1 MVNLKL
7 WFKKLQFNKKK
18 SIFLF
23 IFLILPLVL
32 FSCIIL
38 NFLNGYYDSFEEYS
52 YQNIGSDLSFYS
64 DNDNFQEIYN
74 TLENSLNDYPY
85 IGFMSYTPF
94 YLELNLTIYN
104 LFSPIPLSFINH
116 SLSFK
121 ILNFSSDRIKNLYID
136 KEIPLISGRLPKNGN
151 EIIVPD
157 RFKIIY
163 NFSLNSV
170 LNFQFHD
177 EVNLNTTIVGF
188 YEGNE
193 NIRRAPKASFIFL
206 MGDLENQVFQKF
218 KEHGSSVRYRIYL
231 DHKHMDIFNIYSF
244 TQQLSQI
251 ETILQND
258 LSNYLLYDDVFS
270 SSSMYQSFEFN
281 QYILDVMLNLFSLI
295 VPILLIILLFLT
307 ISSNYIS
314 NIEKDYW
321 HKITVYSSRKSVKLQ
336 IFLELFL
343 NNFIAYLITVPVG
356 IGLYVFSLQLTNL
369 KFSGL
374 EIYLPFS
381 YFSITF
387 FFSIICSLL
396 IFIFLVKKYVRTLS
410 SKNGSSKRSFVK
422 FSKKYWKIIL
432 ILIILAF
439 LPIFSKILYF
449 GLISFYNPL
458 LVSFSMIL
466 DLFVFVIS
474 LFYSTILIL
483 LIVLLTSGL
492 IIKFVQYLIKN
503 QPFTRIKNQKFEFI
517 KKFFQYKNKS
527 ILILITILGLFLG
540 FINFY
545 HFKNHN
551 QYLQNQFEIYLDYG
565 SDFKIYDYYSYN
577 GSFNPSDYADDSNFC
592 QIKSIPGKIN
602 NNTIFDDN
610 IALLTFNPDKYLSV
624 LNEKTSATIDLALIS
639 NIKNLKVNEI
649 LVPVYLQFRY
659 NLQVGDY
666 LAIQPKNTTT
676 IYYEYEYEFVE
687 NYTLYMRIK
696 GFINNLPGMDQD
708 PNFFASGYSSWKMV
722 IITNSNFNY
731 SSVFSDL
738 PIKRTYL
745 VKDFNNSL
753 NVLKAI
759 KVHHLGVD
767 YTDLQDELKNYDKSY
782 LSVSNNSLL
791 VLYTLFIIVFLS
803 MTFLFIYNFIS
814 ENSDFW
820 DIFQLFG
827 LNERSIKSFIL
838 IGLSGI
844 VTISFFIGLVG
855 GFLSGVLSFL
865 VDNLN
870 FKNFYYLYPI
880 QIQFD
885 PLGLIFNLLYILISL
900 FIIWI
905 ISKKIIKFPFKYENL
920 RKYNPV

>member
-1 MVNLKL
+1 MISLKL

-18 SIFLF
+18 SIFLI

-85 IGFMSYTPF
+85 IGFMSDSPF

-116 SLSFK
+116 SINFK
-121 ILNFSSDRIKNLYID
+121 GLNFSSNRIKNLYID
-136 KEIPLISGRLPKNGN
+136 KEIPLISGRLPKNGY

-157 RFKIIY
+157 RFKSIY

-170 LNFQFHD
+170 LNFQIHD
-177 EVNLNTTIVGF
+177 EVNMNTTIVGF

-193 NIRRAPKASFIFL
+193 NIRRSPKTSFIFL
-206 MGDLENQVFQKF
+206 IDDLENQVFQKF
-218 KEHGSSVRYRIYL
+218 KDLWSSIRYRIYL

-244 TQQLSQI
+244 TQELSQI

-258 LSNYLLYDDVFS
+258 LSNYLLYDDIFS
-270 SSSMYQSFEFN
+270 KSSNYQSFEFN
-281 QYILDVMLNLFSLI
+281 QYMNDVMLNLFSLI
-295 VPILLIILLFLT
+295 VPILVIILLFLT

-321 HKITVYSSRKSVKLQ
+321 NKITIYSSRKSVKLQ

-343 NNFIAYLITVPVG
+343 NNFIAYLIALPVG
-356 IGLYVFSLQLTNL
+356 IGLYVFTLQLTNL

-381 YFSITF
+381 YFSVTF
-387 FFSIICSLL
+387 FFFILFSLL

-410 SKNGSSKRSFVK
+410 SKDGSSKRSFVG

-432 ILIILAF
+432 ILIILAL

-466 DLFVFVIS
+466 DLFVFIIS

-492 IIKFVQYLIKN
+492 IIKFIQYLIKQ
-503 QPFTRIKNQKFEFI
+503 QPFKRIKDQKFEFI
-517 KKFFQYKNKS
+517 KKFFQYKKKNT
-527 ILILITILGLFLG
+527 LILIAILGLFLG

-545 HFKNHN
+545 HFKNQN

-577 GSFNPSDYADDSNFC
+577 GSFIPSDYMDDSNFC
-592 QIKSIPGKIN
+592 QIKSIPGKII
-602 NNTIFDDN
+602 NNTIFDNN
-610 IALLTFNPDKYLSV
+610 IALLSFNPDKYLSV
-624 LNEKTSATIDLALIS
+624 LNEKTSPTIDLDLIS
-639 NIKNLKVNEI
+639 SIKNLKENEI
-649 LVPVYLQFRY
+649 LVPVYLRFRH
-659 NLQVGDY
+659 NLQIGDY

-676 IYYEYEYEFVE
+676 IIYDYDYEFVE
-687 NYTLYMRIK
+687 NYTQYMRIK

-708 PNFFASGYSSWKMV
+708 PYFFASGYSTTKMV
-722 IITNSNFNY
+722 IITNPNFNH

-759 KVHHLGVD
+759 EDHHLGVD
-767 YTDLQDELKNYDKSY
+767 YMALQGELKKYDKSH
-782 LSVSNNSLL
+782 LSVSNNSIL
-791 VLYTLFIIVFLS
+791 VLYTIFIIIFLS
-803 MTFLFIYNFIS
+803 MTFLFIYNFVS

-820 DIFQLFG
+820 DLFQLFG
-827 LNERSIKSFIL
+827 LNEKSIKRFIL

-844 VTISFFIGLVG
+844 VTISFLIGLVG

-880 QIQFD
+880 QMQFD

-920 RKYNPV
+920 RKYNPG

>member
-32 FSCIIL
+32 INCIIL

-52 YQNIGSDLSFYS
+52 YQNISSDLGFYS
-64 DNDNFQEIYN
+64 YNDNFQEIYN

-85 IGFMSYTPF
+85 IGFKSYSPF
-94 YLELNLTIYN
+94 HLELNLTIYN
-104 LFSPIPLSFINH
+104 LFSPIPLSFVNH
-116 SLSFK
+116 SIDFGG
-121 ILNFSSDRIKNLYID
+121 LNFSNNRIKNLYIN

-157 RFKIIY
+157 RFKSIY

-193 NIRRAPKASFIFL
+193 NIGRAPKIIFIFL
-206 MGDLENQVFQKF
+206 IDDLENQIFQKF
-218 KEHGSSVRYRIYL
+218 KDIGYLIRYHIYL

-244 TQQLSQI
+244 TQELSQI
-251 ETILQND
+251 EAILQND
-258 LSNYLLYDDVFS
+258 LSNYILNSNYLYS
-270 SSSMYQSFEFN
+270 SSSMYQWEFN
-281 QYILDVMLNLFSLI
+281 QYMNDVMLNLFSLI
-295 VPILLIILLFLT
+295 VPILLIIILFLT

-321 HKITVYSSRKSVKLQ
+321 NKITIYSSRKSVKFQ

-343 NNFIAYLITVPVG
+343 NNFIAYLIALPVG
-356 IGLYVFSLQLTNL
+356 IGLYIFTLQLTNFE
-369 KFSGL
+369 FSGL

-381 YFSITF
+381 YYSITF
-387 FFSIICSLL
+387 FFSILFSLL
-396 IFIFLVKKYVRTLS
+396 IFIFLVKKYIRTLS
-410 SKNGSSKRSFVK
+410 SKDGSSTRSFIK
-422 FSKKYWKIIL
+422 FSKKYRKIIL

-439 LPIFSKILYF
+439 LPIFNKILYF
-449 GLISFYNPL
+449 GLIAFYNPL
-458 LVSFSMIL
+458 LLIFTMNL
-466 DLFVFVIS
+466 DLLVFVIS

-483 LIVLLTSGL
+483 LIILLTSGL
-492 IIKFVQYLIKN
+492 IIKFIQYFVKN
-503 QPFTRIKNQKFEFI
+503 QPFTRIKNQKLGFI
-517 KKFFQYKNKS
+517 KKFFQYKNKNT
-527 ILILITILGLFLG
+527 LILITILGLFLG

-565 SDFKIYDYYSYN
+565 SDYKIYDDYNYN
-577 GSFNPSDYADDSNFC
+577 GSFNPSDYMDDSNFC

-602 NNTIFDDN
+602 NNTIFEDN
-610 IALLTFNPDKYLSV
+610 IALLSFNPDKYLTV
-624 LNEKTSATIDLALIS
+624 LNEKTSPTIDVALIS
-639 NIKNLKVNEI
+639 SIKNLKENEI
-649 LVPVYLQFRY
+649 LVPVYLRFRY

-666 LAIQPKNTTT
+666 LAIQPKNTSV
-676 IYYEYEYEFVE
+676 IYEYEFVE
-687 NYTLYMRIK
+687 NYTQYMRVK

-708 PNFFASGYSSWKMV
+708 PHIFESGFSSRKMV
-722 IITNSNFNY
+722 IVTNSNFNY

-738 PIKRTYL
+738 PIKLTYL
-745 VKDFNNSL
+745 VKDFNNCL
-753 NVLKAI
+753 NVLKTI
-759 KVHHLGVD
+759 EDQHLGVD
-767 YTDLQDELKNYDKSY
+767 YAALQDELKNYENSY
-782 LSVSNNSLL
+782 LSVSNNSIL
-791 VLYTLFIIVFLS
+791 VLYTIFIIVFLS

-820 DIFQLFG
+820 DLFQLFG
-827 LNERSIKSFIL
+827 LNEKSIKSFIL

-865 VDNLN
+865 LDNLN
-870 FKNFYYLYPI
+870 FKNHYYLYPI
-880 QIQFD
+880 QMQFD
-885 PLGLIFNLLYILISL
+885 PLGLIFNLVYLVISL
-900 FIIWI
+900 FVIWI

>member
-18 SIFLF
+18 TIFLF

-52 YQNIGSDLSFYS
+52 YQNIGSDIKFRS

-74 TLENSLNDYPY
+74 TIENSLNDYPY
-85 IGFMSYTPF
+85 IGFMSNSHF

-116 SLSFK
+116 SIDFK

-136 KEIPLISGRLPKNGN
+136 KEIPLISGRLPKNGY

-157 RFKIIY
+157 RFKSIY

-170 LNFQFHD
+170 LNFQIHD
-177 EVNLNTTIVGF
+177 EVNMNTTIVGF

-193 NIRRAPKASFIFL
+193 NIRRAPKSQLIFL
-206 MGDLENQVFQKF
+206 INDIENQVFQKF
-218 KEHGSSVRYRIYL
+218 NLRSSIRYHIYL

-244 TQQLSQI
+244 TQELSQI
-251 ETILQND
+251 EAILQND
-258 LSNYLLYDDVFS
+258 LSSYSNDVHS
-270 SSSMYQSFEFN
+270 SSSNYRNFEFD
-281 QYILDVMLNLFSLI
+281 QYMADVMLNLFSLI
-295 VPILLIILLFLT
+295 IPILLIILIFLT
-307 ISSNYIS
+307 LSSNYIS

-321 HKITVYSSRKSVKLQ
+321 NKITIYSSGKSVKLQ

-343 NNFIAYLITVPVG
+343 NNFIAYLIALPVG
-356 IGLYVFSLQLTNL
+356 IGLYVFTLQLTNF

-381 YFSITF
+381 YYSITF
-387 FFSIICSLL
+387 FFSIFFSLL
-396 IFIFLVKKYVRTLS
+396 IFIFLVKKYGRILS
-410 SKNGSSKRSFVK
+410 SEDGSFKGSFIK
-422 FSKKYWKIIL
+422 FSKKYRKIIL

-458 LVSFSMIL
+458 LWSFSMTL
-466 DLFVFVIS
+466 DWFVFMIS
-474 LFYSTILIL
+474 LVYSTILIL
-483 LIVLLTSGL
+483 LIVSLTSGL
-492 IIKFVQYLIKN
+492 IIKFIQYLIKQ
-503 QPFTRIKNQKFEFI
+503 QPFTRIKNQKLEFI
-517 KKFFQYKNKS
+517 KKFFQHKNKS

-545 HFKNHN
+545 HFKNQN

-565 SDFKIYDYYSYN
+565 SDFKIYDYYNYN
-577 GSFNPSDYADDSNFC
+577 GSFNPSDYMDDSNFC

-610 IALLTFNPDKYLSV
+610 IALLSFNPDKYLSV
-624 LNEKTSATIDLALIS
+624 LNEKTSATIDLDLIS

-659 NLQVGDY
+659 NLQIGDY
-666 LAIQPKNTTT
+666 LAIQPVNTTL
-676 IYYEYEYEFVE
+676 IYGIEYEFVE
-687 NYTLYMRIK
+687 NYTQYMRIK
-696 GFINNLPGMDQD
+696 GFINYLPGMDQD
-708 PNFFASGYSSWKMV
+708 PYFFASSFSSWKMV
-722 IITNSNFNY
+722 IITNSDFNY
-731 SSVFSDL
+731 SSVFSEL

-767 YTDLQDELKNYDKSY
+767 YTALQDELKNYDKSY

-791 VLYTLFIIVFLS
+791 VLYTILIIVFIS
-803 MTFLFIYNFIS
+803 MTFLFIYNFVS
-814 ENSDFW
+814 ENSNFW
-820 DIFQLFG
+820 DLFQLFG
-827 LNERSIKSFIL
+827 VKEKSVKSFIL

-844 VTISFFIGLVG
+844 VTISFLIGIIG

-865 VDNLN
+865 LDNLN
-870 FKNFYYLYPI
+870 FKNLYYLYPI
-880 QIQFD
+880 QMQFD
-885 PLGLIFNLLYILISL
+885 PLGLIFNLLYIAISLIS
-900 FIIWI
+900 IWI
-905 ISKKIIKFPFKYENL
+905 ISKKFIKIPFKYANL
-920 RKYNPV
+920 RKYNPA